1 MLEAALLA
9 GLNHLLQGSGW
20 AIARLAPFA
29 GRRARFELPPFH
41 LELCVAGDGLFELSA
56 DPGKPDVV
64 ISLPAETPFLLPQ
77 GLDRVVS
84 VAHVVGNAE
93 FATELSFIFRRL
105 RWDIEEDLS
114 SVVGDIAAHRMVQGA
129 NHMVAWHKQAAKHF
143 AENLGE
149 YFVHENPLLVATAE
163 FVAWR
168 DDIGSLGAGLSRLE
182 ARLAALG
189 PPKLQ

>member
-20 AIARLAPFA
+20 AIARLTPFA

-77 GLDRVVS
+77 GLAKVVS
-84 VAHVVGNAE
+84 VAHVFGNAE

-114 SVVGDIAAHRMVQGA
+114 SIVGDIAAHRMVQGA
-129 NHMVAWHKQAAKHF
+129 NHLVAWHKQAATHF
-143 AENLGE
+143 AQNLGE
-149 YFVHENPLLVATAE
+149 YLVYENPLLVATGE

-168 DDIGSLGAGLSRLE
+168 DDISRFGADLSRLE
-182 ARLAALG
+182 ARVAALAK
-189 PPKLQ
+189 P

>member
-20 AIARLAPFA
+20 AIARLTPFA

-77 GLDRVVS
+77 GLAKVVS

-114 SVVGDIAAHRMVQGA
+114 SIVGDIAAHRMVQGV
-129 NHMVAWHKQAAKHF
+129 NQLVAWHKQAATHF
-143 AENLGE
+143 AQNLGE
-149 YFVHENPLLVATAE
+149 YLVYENPLLVATGE

-168 DDIGSLGAGLSRLE
+168 DDISRFGADLSRLE
-182 ARLAALG
+182 ARLAALAT
-189 PPKLQ
+189 P